1 VTIEEKVTKAAE
13 YIASGDPYK
22 DVMDDYDVVEA
33 IELLAK
39 ILKQQEE
46 SGWQK

>member
-1 VTIEEKVTKAAE
+1 MTIEEKVTKAAE

-39 ILKQQEE
+39 ILKQQKD
-46 SGWQK
+46 SDRDK